1 MTIHELALLQRDTFR
16 QGGALPLDI
25 RLDQLEILKKTIL
38 NWEDAICDALYTDL
52 GKTHEEAYMT
62 EVGMVLSEIGF
73 FMKNLAKWAR
83 PKKVRSPLALF
94 PARSYI
100 LREPYGT
107 VLILSP
113 WNYPFQLAMNPLVGA
128 IAAGNH
134 CILKPS
140 SSAPCTAH
148 VIAKLIAEC
157 FPVEQAAA
165 VLGSH
170 VESQALLEE
179 RFDYIFYTGGVRV
192 GQMVLE
198 KAAQHLTPVTL
209 EMGGKSPCIVDKTA
223 SIGLAARR
231 IAFGKALNA
240 GQTCVAPDYLL
251 VHENVAN
258 RLLNGIRSA
267 WDQFYGD
274 ALQSPQW
281 PRMINERHY
290 QRVMELIAGEQVFC
304 GGVGDGRRIAP
315 TILVNV
321 QWDSPV
327 MREEIFGPVLPV
339 ITFRRI
345 EEVIPI
351 LKEMEKPLALYLF
364 THDASVQEQVLSQ
377 VPFGGGCVNDTVI
390 HLSNSRLP
398 FGGVGMSGMG
408 KYHGKYSFDTFTH
421 EKSVVVKGTRPD
433 VSMRYPPYTGEK
445 LEKIRKFLR

>member
-38 NWEDAICDALYTDL
+38 KWEDAICDALYTDL

>member
-38 NWEDAICDALYTDL
+38 KWEDTICDALYTDL